1 LGVTPFFRLPLFNDA
16 VFIIRLQLSMP
27 FLFLGFF
34 LLFALGNLVADPLV
48 DVIPY
53 LLVVIGVFAPTAAA
67 VATHIENVFEPV
79 GYFLNDWFVSSN

>member
-1 LGVTPFFRLPLFNDA
+1 
-16 VFIIRLQLSMP
+16 MP

-67 VATHIENVFEPV
+67 VAAHIENVFEPV